1 MSLRTLDQLRI
12 DYLSAEVGVSSWI
25 SIARRN
31 IKGSIAARDAAI
43 VATGAK
49 PSDSMVILRDP
60 FDVGRVGVKA
70 VEAEQ
75 LLPFLNLFEL

>member
-12 DYLSAEVGVSSWI
+12 DYLSAEVGDSSWI

-43 VATGAK
+43 VTTWAK

-60 FDVGRVGVKA
+60 FDVGRVSVKA

-75 LLPFLNLFEL
+75 LLPFLNLLEL